1 MPAIALAAA
10 SAAAIMRMTRS
21 SVLEVMRADYVR
33 TARAKGLRERGVVS
47 RHVLKN
53 AMIPVLSLVGLQIG
67 ILLGG
72 QVIVEQIFTLPGIGR
87 LLIDSIFQRDY
98 FLVQAIVLY
107 IAIAVVLINL
117 LVDLLYAVLEPRIKY
132 S

>member
-1 MPAIALAAA
+1 MIGIP
-10 SAAAIMRMTRS
+10 
-21 SVLEVMRADYVR
+21 
-33 TARAKGLRERGVVS
+33 LRR
-47 RHVLKN
+47 RLHRL
-53 AMIPVLSLVGLQIG
+53 LSLIGLQIG

-107 IAIAVVLINL
+107 IAIAVVFVNL
-117 LVDLLYAVLEPRIKY
+117 AVDLLYAFLEPRIKY